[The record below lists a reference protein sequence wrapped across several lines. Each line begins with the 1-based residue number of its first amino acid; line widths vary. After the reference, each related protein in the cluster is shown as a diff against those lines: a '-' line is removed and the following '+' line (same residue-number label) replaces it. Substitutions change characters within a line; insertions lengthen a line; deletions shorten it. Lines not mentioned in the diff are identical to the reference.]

1 MNKTLLSFL
10 ILFFMINTE
19 FMIFDFSKKINIS
32 SWRVVD
38 DEVMGGLSIGNF
50 KINENGN
57 GLFYGKISLENNGGF
72 SSLRYKFNQIYVS
85 KYSKI
90 ILRIKGDGKTY
101 QFRIKDNS
109 NTYYSYIQT
118 FDTLLDWQLVEISLS
133 NMYPSFRG
141 RKLALPNFSSKN
153 IEEITFLIG
162 NKKEESF
169 QLEIDKIY
177 LK

>member
-1 MNKTLLSFL
+1 
-10 ILFFMINTE
+10 MINTE

>member
-1 MNKTLLSFL
+1 
-10 ILFFMINTE
+10 MINTE

-72 SSLRYKFNQIYVS
+72 SSLRYKFNQIDVS

-90 ILRIKGDGKTY
+90 ILRIKGDGKAY

>member
-1 MNKTLLSFL
+1 M
-10 ILFFMINTE
+10 
-19 FMIFDFSKKINIS
+19 
-32 SWRVVD
+32 
-38 DEVMGGLSIGNF
+38 
-50 KINENGN
+50 
-57 GLFYGKISLENNGGF
+57 
-72 SSLRYKFNQIYVS
+72 
-85 KYSKI
+85 
-90 ILRIKGDGKTY
+90 
-101 QFRIKDNS
+101 
-109 NTYYSYIQT
+109 
-118 FDTLLDWQLVEISLS
+118 EISLS